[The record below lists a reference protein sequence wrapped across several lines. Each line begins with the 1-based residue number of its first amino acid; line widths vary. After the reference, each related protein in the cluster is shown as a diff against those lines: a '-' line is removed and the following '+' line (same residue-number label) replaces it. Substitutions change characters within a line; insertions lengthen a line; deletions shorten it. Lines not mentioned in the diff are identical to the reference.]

1 MEASKMNIFLGG
13 PITNILDSSG
23 LVKKQFRN
31 EVEGIIRYLCE
42 HKYTIFSAHETERYG
57 EETSKFTNMDILRRD
72 FSWMEKCDLYIAYYA
87 SMKKEILRSDGTNIE
102 IGWAYALNNPIIVI
116 CDFLLVS
123 QLSLILQGMLQTKAA
138 NLFCGELGEDLIAMI
153 QQSVRKGEIR

>member
-1 MEASKMNIFLGG
+1 MNIFLGG

-42 HKYTIFSAHETERYG
+42 HKYYKLLQI

-102 IGWAYALNNPIIVI
+102 IGWAYALNKPIIVI